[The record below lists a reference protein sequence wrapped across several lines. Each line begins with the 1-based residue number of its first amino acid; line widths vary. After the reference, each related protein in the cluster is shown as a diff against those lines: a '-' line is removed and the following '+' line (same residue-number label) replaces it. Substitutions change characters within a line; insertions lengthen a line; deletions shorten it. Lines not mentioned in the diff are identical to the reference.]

1 LCVVYP
7 FNKEILRLFDPT
19 EAREIYVKI
28 IVLTAKVLKAH
39 ALITKDKEIVELKE
53 VNTIWD

>member
-1 LCVVYP
+1 MCVVYP

-53 VNTIWD
+53 VNTI